1 MTYILKYTIKNMIVV
16 IKRMF
21 GWHVFF
27 LLMKICDSIIMT
39 KIIFVSK
46 SIQFC
51 EWLRIISLLLMILLK
66 KDLSGTLELKWIFK
80 IKTSN
85 TNSSVCWY
93 KLKIFKKTPIM
104 NRPHF
109 TKLFSLYIS
118 TFVRLVFLIPFLPA
132 KFDRNIF
139 YLQIHIYEMPN
150 LNSK

>member
-1 MTYILKYTIKNMIVV
+1 MIVV
-16 IKRMF
+16 IKRTF
-21 GWHVFF
+21 RLHVFF

-66 KDLSGTLELKWIFK
+66 KDLSGTLELKWTFK

-93 KLKIFKKTPIM
+93 KLKIFTKKHLLWTALILL
-104 NRPHF
+104 NYFLYTYLLLWDWFSLCHF
-109 TKLFSLYIS
+109 FPQSLTALFSNCKFIYIICS
-118 TFVRLVFLIPFLPA
+118 I
-132 KFDRNIF
+132 
-139 YLQIHIYEMPN
+139 
-150 LNSK
+150 